1 MTPAAYV
8 YSIISDN
15 IGDIPG
21 IVPENIFTFYIDDSS
36 VSSDVLVLITEDV
49 GTGDDYGNDNVLY
62 SNKRVQIDFY
72 YPRDYVGDM
81 DELERHLKQVLRE
94 HEVYCCSDAGHVLS
108 LDSKNLTNTLKFN
121 FKMEV

>member
-1 MTPAAYV
+1 MTPAACV

-81 DELERHLKQVLRE
+81 DELERHLKEVLRG
-94 HEVYCCSDAGHVLS
+94 HEVYGCSDAGHVLS
-108 LDSKNLTNTLKFN
+108 LDSKNITNTLKFN

>member
-8 YSIISDN
+8 YGILADN
-15 IGDIPG
+15 IDSIPG
-21 IVPENIFTFYIDDSS
+21 LKSDDICTFDVDDSA
-36 VSSDVLVLITEDV
+36 SSNVIVLITEEP
-49 GTGDDYGNDNVLY
+49 GMGDDYGNDNVLY

-81 DELERHLKQVLRE
+81 DELERHLKQVLRG

-108 LDSKNLTNTLKFN
+108 LDSKNITNTLKFN

>member
-8 YSIISDN
+8 YGILADKIDS
-15 IGDIPG
+15 IPG
-21 IVPENIFTFYIDDSS
+21 LKSDDIFTFDVDDSAG
-36 VSSDVLVLITEDV
+36 SDVIVLITEEP
-49 GTGDDYGNDNVLY
+49 GMGDDYGNDNVLY

-108 LDSKNLTNTLKFN
+108 LDSKNITNTLKFN

>member
-8 YSIISDN
+8 YGILADN
-15 IGDIPG
+15 IDSIPG
-21 IVPENIFTFYIDDSS
+21 LTSDDICTFDVDDSA
-36 VSSDVLVLITEDV
+36 SSDVIVLITEEP
-49 GTGDDYGNDNVLY
+49 GMGDDYGNDNVLY

-81 DELERHLKQVLRE
+81 DELERHLKQVLRG

-108 LDSKNLTNTLKFN
+108 LDSKNITNTLKFN

>member
-8 YSIISDN
+8 YGILADN
-15 IGDIPG
+15 IDSIPG
-21 IVPENIFTFYIDDSS
+21 LKSDDICTFDVDDSA
-36 VSSDVLVLITEDV
+36 SSDVIVLITEEP
-49 GTGDDYGNDNVLY
+49 GMGDDYGNDNVLY

-81 DELERHLKQVLRE
+81 DELERHLKQVLRG

-108 LDSKNLTNTLKFN
+108 
-121 FKMEV
+121 